1 MALKEGVMR
10 VFAAGVLLASAVALM
25 SGASAAV
32 KEKVE
37 AMKSSG
43 KPVVF
48 EVDKG
53 EYTCSSCE
61 PPLKVKVGG
70 GPQKVPGNSEYNEV
84 AVRIKSASDVE
95 VVEYLNGKHQ
105 AYYHYTVSPDGKTLT
120 VKWEDY
126 SGTKQTEHGGYTA
139 KRVGAAPAG
148 AHATSGS
155 WQIEQTTTEA
165 TSAKEPAKEPAH

>member
-1 MALKEGVMR
+1 MR
-10 VFAAGVLLASAVALM
+10 AFAVGILLASSVALT
-25 SGASAAV
+25 SGAFATV

-37 AMKSSG
+37 AIKSSG

-61 PPLKVKVGG
+61 PPVKIKAGA
-70 GPQKVPGNSEYNEV
+70 GPQDVTGHSEYNKV
-84 AVRIKSASDVE
+84 AVRIKSASDLE

-126 SGTKQTEHGGYTA
+126 SQPRVTGGGYTA
-139 KRVGAAPAG
+139 TRVGAAPAG

-155 WQIEQTTTEA
+155 WHIEQTMKETE
-165 TSAKEPAKEPAH
+165 SNPEPAKEPTH